1 MSNYVM
7 TIWRTNESIN
17 KAETTVASY
26 LTFHRSVRQKMAGN
40 RQD

>member
-1 MSNYVM
+1 M
-7 TIWRTNESIN
+7 ILGRTNESIN

-26 LTFHRSVRQKMAGN
+26 LTFHRSVRQEIAGN